1 VEEHFYELLV
11 RPRVLL
17 GKHVPGIGMNQ
28 VYETNS
34 VPQVTHI
41 RDAMRDVAEEA
52 A

>member
-1 VEEHFYELLV
+1 
-11 RPRVLL
+11 VLL

-34 VPQVTHI
+34 VPQLAHV